1 MAKARSKYN
10 KTIKISV
17 PITKKEFLKQQMS
30 DFEKDHIS
38 KVNLIKNKILTA
50 GKIDTLIRT
59 GVLEKIKY
67 KGKVYFSKQDIGN
80 IIKNQKINLK
90 LFS

>member
-1 MAKARSKYN
+1 MAKA
-10 KTIKISV
+10 KTKHYIKIEISV
-17 PITKKEFLKQQMS
+17 PITKKAFLKQQTS

-38 KVNLIKNKILTA
+38 KVSMVRNKILTA
-50 GKIDTLIRT
+50 GKIDTLVKT

-67 KGKVYFSKQDIGN
+67 KGKIYFSKQDIED

>member
-1 MAKARSKYN
+1 MAKA
-10 KTIKISV
+10 KTKHYIEVKISV
-17 PITKKEFLKQQMS
+17 PVTKKAFLKQQMS

-38 KVNLIKNKILTA
+38 KINITKNKILTA
-50 GKIDTLIRT
+50 GKIDTLVKT

-67 KGKVYFSKQDIGN
+67 KGKVYFSKQDIGD